1 MKHTKRQV
9 PAFVSD
15 VSHPDLRF
23 FSLYYSLANQLISEG
38 VVAIIGPKT
47 SAAVKAIYPVC
58 SKFNIPLISASAT
71 DPSLVHK
78 NNEYLLRMSP
88 PDTKMS
94 HALVKLI
101 KKYKWNRMGILTSN
115 TDYGKKIPLR
125 MLILILFCITVAWQ
139 WKEGMRFPV

>member
-9 PAFVSD
+9 SAFVSD

-23 FSLYYSLANQLISEG
+23 FSLYYCLANQLISEG

-71 DPSLVHK
+71 DPSLVYK
-78 NNEYLLRMSP
+78 TTEYLLRLSP

-94 HALVKLI
+94 YALVDLI
-101 KKYKWNRMGILTSN
+101 KEYKWNRMGILTSD
-115 TDYGKKIPLR
+115 TDYGKKIYLR
-125 MLILILFCITVAWQ
+125 MSTLTLLCITLAWE
-139 WKEGMRFPV
+139 WKEGMRFRI